1 MAGDEIVAD
10 GSRGQ
15 IVVRQEN
22 PRESAGK
29 KKRNEAEREKHGG
42 VEMDAR
48 VPKCAEP
55 AGKQNQGGQTERRSQ
70 KRKDERRKGIH
81 AATEHVLA
89 PNAKTEDA
97 HATQRQN
104 NDAFLPDRLAGKRG
118 NDVRDRAEAGEHGG
132 AAFGLRERPE
142 GQTRRKG
149 KFRQNDTSRRN

>member
-10 GSRGQ
+10 GSSGQ

-22 PRESAGK
+22 PGESAGK

-55 AGKQNQGGQTERRSQ
+55 AGQQNQGGQTERRSQ

-118 NDVRDRAEAGEHGG
+118 NEMRHEGKQREDG
-132 AAFGLRERPE
+132 AVEF
-142 GQTRRKG
+142 
-149 KFRQNDTSRRN
+149 

>member
-42 VEMDAR
+42 VEMDPG

-55 AGKQNQGGQTERRSQ
+55 AGQQNQGGQTERRSQ
-70 KRKDERRKGIH
+70 KRKDERRKRIH
-81 AATEHVLA
+81 AATEKMLA
-89 PNAKTEDA
+89 PNAKTQTR
-97 HATQRQN
+97 HATPRQN
-104 NDAFLPDRLAGKRG
+104 NQSILSDRLSG
-118 NDVRDRAEAGEHGG
+118 
-132 AAFGLRERPE
+132 
-142 GQTRRKG
+142 
-149 KFRQNDTSRRN
+149 